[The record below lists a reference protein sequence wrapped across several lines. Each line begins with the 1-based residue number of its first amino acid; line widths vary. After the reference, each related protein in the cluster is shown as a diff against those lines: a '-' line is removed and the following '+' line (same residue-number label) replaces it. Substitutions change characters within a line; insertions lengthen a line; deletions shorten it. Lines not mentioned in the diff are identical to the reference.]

1 MRLERIEKVAKKFG
15 INEKFLELHGNY
27 KAKVDFNALYE
38 SVKNNEDGKL
48 ILVTAIT
55 PTKAG
60 EGKTT
65 TTISLIDGLAKIEQ
79 KAIGCLREPSMGPV
93 FGLKGGAT
101 GGGKVT
107 IEPSEDINLH
117 FTGDMHA
124 LTSSINLISAVID
137 NHIYQGNEL
146 NIDPNKV
153 VWKRALD
160 MNDRE
165 LRTIEIGLGS
175 DKNGIKRE
183 DHFQITV
190 ASELMAILCLAKD
203 ENDFL
208 NIINNIIVA
217 YNYDNN
223 PVYLK
228 ELRISRAIMKLMKD
242 ALKPNIV
249 QTQEHNLV
257 FVHGGPFANI
267 AHGCSSLI
275 ATRLALKLSPIV
287 VTEAG
292 FAADLGAEKFFDI
305 KSRIGNLKP
314 NAAVLVATIR
324 ALKLHG
330 GVSFEELDKENL
342 EALEIGFKNLEQHY
356 QNLRKYNIPIVV
368 AINHFKNDSENEV
381 KKLMELLNKNYY
393 PYAFLDGYLKGGD
406 GSRELASKVMEI
418 LETKRSNF
426 EPLYPITLQIKDKI
440 RKIAKEIYR
449 ADDVEFSDIALQK
462 IKLYEEMGKGNL
474 PVCIAK
480 TQSSFS
486 DDAKLLNTPRNFNLH
501 VKDVSISNGAGF
513 IVVYCGNILTMP
525 GLPKVPAAVKME
537 DEPLTK
543 Y

>member
-1 MRLERIEKVAKKFG
+1 MKLDNIGKVAKKFG
-15 INEKFLELHGNY
+15 ICEDFLEYYGNY
-27 KAKVDFNALYE
+27 KAKVDFKKIWSE
-38 SVKNNEDGKL
+38 VKNNEDGKL
-48 ILVTAIT
+48 VLVTAIT

-65 TTISLIDGLAKIEQ
+65 TTIALIDGLAKIKQ
-79 KAIGCLREPSMGPV
+79 KAIGCLREPSLGPV

-107 IEPSEDINLH
+107 IEPHEDINLH

-146 NIDPNKV
+146 NIDPNKI
-153 VWKRALD
+153 VWKRSLD

-165 LRTIEIGLGS
+165 LRTINIGLGS

-190 ASELMAILCLAKD
+190 ASELMAIMCLAKD
-203 ENDFL
+203 ETDF
-208 NIINNIIVA
+208 INRVRKIIVA
-217 YNYDNN
+217 YTFDDK
-223 PVYLK
+223 PVYLEDLK
-228 ELRISRAIMKLMKD
+228 ISVAILKLMKE

-275 ATRLALKLSPIV
+275 ATRLALKLSPLVI
-287 VTEAG
+287 TEAG
-292 FAADLGAEKFFDI
+292 FASDLGAEKFFDI
-305 KSRIGNLKP
+305 KCRTGNLNP
-314 NAAVLVATIR
+314 NAVVLVATIR

-330 GVSFEELDKENL
+330 GVDFDDLDHENL
-342 EALEIGFKNLEQHY
+342 EALENGFKNLEQHY
-356 QNLRKYNIPIVV
+356 QNLRKFNVPVVV
-368 AINHFKNDSENEV
+368 AINHFKSDSQNEV
-381 KKLMELLNKNYY
+381 NKLMELLNKNYF
-393 PYAFLDGYLKGGD
+393 PFAFLDGYLKGGE
-406 GSRELASKVMEI
+406 GSRELASKVMEV

-426 EPLYPITLQIKDKI
+426 APIYKLTSQVEDKI
-440 RKIAKEIYR
+440 EILAKEIYR
-449 ADDVEFSDIALQK
+449 ADGVEYSDLAKQK
-462 IKLYEEMGKGNL
+462 LELYKNMGKDNL

-486 DDAKLLNTPRNFNLH
+486 DDAKLLNAPRGFKLH
-501 VKDVSISNGAGF
+501 VKDLSLSNGAGF

-525 GLPKVPAAVKME
+525 GLPKIPAAVKME
-537 DEPLTK
+537 DEVSFN
-543 Y
+543 

>member
-1 MRLERIEKVAKKFG
+1 MKLDNIGKVAKKFG
-15 INEKFLELHGNY
+15 ICEDFLEYYGNY
-27 KAKVDFNALYE
+27 KAKVDFKKIWSE
-38 SVKNNEDGKL
+38 VKNNEDGKL
-48 ILVTAIT
+48 VLVTAIT

-65 TTISLIDGLAKIEQ
+65 TTIALIDGLAKIKQ
-79 KAIGCLREPSMGPV
+79 KAIGCLREPSLGPV

-107 IEPSEDINLH
+107 IEPHEDINLH

-146 NIDPNKV
+146 NIDPNKI
-153 VWKRALD
+153 VWKRSLD

-165 LRTIEIGLGS
+165 LRTINIGLGS

-190 ASELMAILCLAKD
+190 ASELMAIMCLAKD
-203 ENDFL
+203 ETDF
-208 NIINNIIVA
+208 INRVRKIIVA
-217 YNYDNN
+217 YTVDDK
-223 PVYLK
+223 PVYLEDLK
-228 ELRISRAIMKLMKD
+228 ISVAILKLMKE

-275 ATRLALKLSPIV
+275 ATRLALKLSPV
-287 VTEAG
+287 VITEAG
-292 FAADLGAEKFFDI
+292 FASDLGAEKFFDI
-305 KSRIGNLKP
+305 KCRTGNLNP
-314 NAAVLVATIR
+314 NAVVLVATIR

-330 GVSFEELDKENL
+330 GVDFDDLDQENL
-342 EALEIGFKNLEQHY
+342 EALENGFKNLEQHY
-356 QNLRKYNIPIVV
+356 QNLRKFNVPVVV
-368 AINHFKNDSENEV
+368 AINHFKSDSQNEV
-381 KKLMELLNKNYY
+381 NKLMELLNKNYF
-393 PYAFLDGYLKGGD
+393 PFAFLDGYLKGGE
-406 GSRELASKVMEI
+406 GSRELASKVMEV

-426 EPLYPITLQIKDKI
+426 APIYKLTSQIEDKI
-440 RKIAKEIYR
+440 EILAKEIYR
-449 ADDVEFSDIALQK
+449 ADGVEYSDLAKQK
-462 IKLYEEMGKGNL
+462 LELYKNMGKDNL

-486 DDAKLLNTPRNFNLH
+486 DDAKLLNAPRGFKLH
-501 VKDVSISNGAGF
+501 VKDLSLSNGAGF

-525 GLPKVPAAVKME
+525 GLPKIPAAVKME
-537 DEPLTK
+537 DEVLFN
-543 Y
+543 

>member
-1 MRLERIEKVAKKFG
+1 MRLENIVKVAKRFG
-15 INEKFLELHGNY
+15 IGEEFVENYGKY
-27 KAKVDFNALYE
+27 KAKVDYKSLYE
-38 SVKNNEDGKL
+38 SVKNKPDGDL

-65 TTISLIDGLAKIEQ
+65 TTISLIDGLAKINQ
-79 KAIGCLREPSMGPV
+79 KAIGCLREPSLGPV

-107 IEPSEDINLH
+107 IEPHEDINLH

-146 NIDPNKV
+146 DIDPNRI

-165 LRTIEIGLGS
+165 LREIEIGLGS
-175 DKNGIKRE
+175 DKNGIKRT

-203 ENDFL
+203 EEDF
-208 NIINNIIVA
+208 IKRVKRIIVA
-217 YNYDNN
+217 YSYDDK
-223 PVYLK
+223 PIYLE
-228 ELRISRAIMKLMKD
+228 ELRISNAILKLMRN
-242 ALKPNIV
+242 ALNPNIV

-267 AHGCSSLI
+267 AHGCSSLL
-275 ATRLALKLSPIV
+275 ATKLALKLSPIV

-292 FAADLGAEKFFDI
+292 FASDLGAEKFFDI
-305 KSRIGNLKP
+305 KCRIGNLKP
-314 NAAVLVATIR
+314 KATVLVATIR

-330 GVSFEELDKENL
+330 GVDFEDLDKENL
-342 EALEIGFKNLEQHY
+342 EALENGFKNLEQHY
-356 QNLRKYNIPIVV
+356 QNLRKYDVPVVV
-368 AINHFKNDSENEV
+368 AINHFKSDSDNEV
-381 KKLMELLNKNYY
+381 KKLIELLNKNYY
-393 PYAFLDGYLKGGD
+393 PFAFLDGYLNGGN

-426 EPLYPITLQIKDKI
+426 HPLYKLEISIKDKI
-440 RKIAKEIYR
+440 ETLAKEIYR
-449 ADDVEFSDIALQK
+449 AYGVEYSEEAERK
-462 IKLYEEMGKGNL
+462 ISFYENSGFINL
-474 PVCIAK
+474 PICIAK

-486 DDAKLLNTPRNFNLH
+486 DDPKLLNAPRNFKLR
-501 VKDVSISNGAGF
+501 VKDISLSNGAGF
-513 IVVYCGNILTMP
+513 LVVYCGNILTMP
-525 GLPKVPAAVKME
+525 GLPKIPAAVKME
-537 DEPLTK
+537 DERL
-543 Y
+543 